1 MDDKLKI
8 FWNLDVLVKMC
19 RSKSDG
25 PSLRIEEV
33 EIIEK
38 IKSYNQEIEEIT
50 AQSEEE
56 SYDSSAEMADRNIE
70 IITKKQLQTLKS
82 TLKSKNKKLD
92 ELKASEAKIYA
103 NNTLLKETKASQEK
117 YIISMQERVSEAT
130 NYEVMDRYNALIA
143 ETTEKATRL
152 TDDIEELTNQYAT
165 VQKQIIDIT
174 DEIREIEE
182 KIEKKKILLEETTS
196 NLQNK
201 ENYIDK
207 TKKEKNDKKI
217 SDIIAK
223 NEKLYKRL
231 DEIRSDPK
239 YLESKIKDV
248 INNNQNKEE
257 VKPYLITLLNTVI
270 KVPYINVPT
279 DNNLEEELLKATQAR
294 DSFAN
299 EIDQKSYNILEADT
313 PEKLRIEFLTE
324 RIAKWNEELK
334 RLKERVEIIDNDS
347 EYNYE
352 LKNQKLYNMINTMKL
367 DLKEFQRAYDETPDT
382 SISYKASLKA
392 QLDEKEE
399 DIIEAEK
406 IATAFRKDE
415 SEDIATA
422 TKTLKF
428 ECDSIT
434 QNIAEA
440 NAEIEDIKN
449 RLATKKSGLIDIT
462 TKNKDKDT
470 LKELAQIV
478 IDIKHRRQFAETPLE
493 IITNLENQLGIS
505 LMNEIEKN
513 VIDSNSSIVAKD
525 YDEYTNFEPAMPV
538 EVKVVTDINDTEP
551 TPKRGIKVI
560 NEATIS
566 TNLEGLG
573 ITKVEDELTENE
585 AINDESEE
593 IETEAPVI
601 ETETVT
607 EAETEPAIEEPQEE
621 IESKPITE
629 PTTETD
635 TEPVTEAET
644 EPVIEE
650 PKELSEEE
658 KIENEIDSILNTVN
672 EESEEQKEETTEDD
686 DDTPLDIGAIINSTE
701 ENKITDIPNVNELS
715 INTMFS
721 NTNNENNDNMVSS
734 EDLTIELD
742 KYINNFRQDN
752 E

>member
-1 MDDKLKI
+1 M
-8 FWNLDVLVKMC
+8 
-19 RSKSDG
+19 
-25 PSLRIEEV
+25 
-33 EIIEK
+33 
-38 IKSYNQEIEEIT
+38 
-50 AQSEEE
+50 
-56 SYDSSAEMADRNIE
+56 
-70 IITKKQLQTLKS
+70 
-82 TLKSKNKKLD
+82 
-92 ELKASEAKIYA
+92 
-103 NNTLLKETKASQEK
+103 
-117 YIISMQERVSEAT
+117 
-130 NYEVMDRYNALIA
+130 
-143 ETTEKATRL
+143 
-152 TDDIEELTNQYAT
+152 
-165 VQKQIIDIT
+165 
-174 DEIREIEE
+174 
-182 KIEKKKILLEETTS
+182 
-196 NLQNK
+196 
-201 ENYIDK
+201 
-207 TKKEKNDKKI
+207 
-217 SDIIAK
+217 
-223 NEKLYKRL
+223 
-231 DEIRSDPK
+231 
-239 YLESKIKDV
+239 
-248 INNNQNKEE
+248 
-257 VKPYLITLLNTVI
+257 
-270 KVPYINVPT
+270 
-279 DNNLEEELLKATQAR
+279 
-294 DSFAN
+294 
-299 EIDQKSYNILEADT
+299 
-313 PEKLRIEFLTE
+313 
-324 RIAKWNEELK
+324 
-334 RLKERVEIIDNDS
+334 
-347 EYNYE
+347 
-352 LKNQKLYNMINTMKL
+352 
-367 DLKEFQRAYDETPDT
+367 
-382 SISYKASLKA
+382 
-392 QLDEKEE
+392 
-399 DIIEAEK
+399 
-406 IATAFRKDE
+406 
-415 SEDIATA
+415 
-422 TKTLKF
+422 KF

-585 AINDESEE
+585 AIKDESEE

-601 ETETVT
+601 ETE
-607 EAETEPAIEEPQEE
+607 PAIEEPKEE
-621 IESKPITE
+621 IESEPITE

-672 EESEEQKEETTEDD
+672 EESEEQEETTEDD